1 MKGSRR
7 GNLGL
12 NQFADWEVGADY
24 VCEKLLGTGSYG
36 KVALASKKST
46 GQKVAIKRMENI
58 FDDETDCKRI
68 LREVTLMRKLKHPF
82 VVDLIELLMPT
93 DLETF
98 DTLYVVMEYA
108 ESDLKKIIKS
118 NINLEMLHIQTIV
131 YNLLCS
137 IKYLHE
143 SNVLH
148 RDLKPAN
155 VLINEDCTVKLCDY
169 GLARSLSGIESA
181 AMILSKVDKQDDV
194 SDNSSVG
201 GTSSV
206 NLPGLNSNQS
216 QSSISSDVTM
226 KQEEVNTEE
235 KKEDLRSRLVKTK
248 DARRNMKRELTGHV
262 VTRWYR
268 APEIILLEKDYGP
281 GIDVW
286 AVGCIFAELLGM
298 MKENAPTFMDR
309 QPLFP
314 GKSCFPLSPAKNP
327 TEQRKGFPF
336 SSNDQLAIIFQIIG
350 TPSESDTSFVTDLK
364 ALEYLNQFPPQE
376 RADLKVKYPGSSP
389 EAIDF
394 LERVLVFNPYF
405 RISLQECLEHP
416 LFAKV
421 RNQQKEAITGQ
432 PVVLEFEKE
441 ELNRDRLRELFIEE
455 CAHYQ
460 K

>member
-1 MKGSRR
+1 
-7 GNLGL
+7 
-12 NQFADWEVGADY
+12 
-24 VCEKLLGTGSYG
+24 
-36 KVALASKKST
+36 
-46 GQKVAIKRMENI
+46 MENI
-58 FDDETDCKRI
+58 FEDETDCKRI

-82 VVDLIELLMPT
+82 VVELVELLYPKNPA
-93 DLETF
+93 TF

-118 NINLEMLHIQTIV
+118 NINLEMQHTQHII
-131 YNLLCS
+131 YNLLCA

-169 GLARSLSGIESA
+169 GLARSISGIDSA
-181 AMILSKVDKQDDV
+181 AMILSNADREADEANANGTTT
-194 SDNSSVG
+194 SSEDNSKSNRNLLG
-201 GTSSV
+201 SSGSESQAEFSIV
-206 NLPGLNSNQS
+206 PQQSADPGQDSANAAASNVPNQS
-216 QSSISSDVTM
+216 
-226 KQEEVNTEE
+226 EEE
-235 KKEDLRSRLVKTK
+235 KKENLRSRLVKTK

-281 GIDVW
+281 GIDIW

-298 MKENAPTFMDR
+298 MRENAPTFMDR

-350 TPSESDTSFVTDLK
+350 TPSESDKSFVTDLK
-364 ALEYLNQFPPQE
+364 ALEYLEQFPGNP
-376 RADLKVKYPGSSP
+376 RANLQQKYPGSPP

-394 LERVLVFNPYF
+394 LEKILVFNPYY
-405 RISLQECLEHP
+405 RISLQQCLEHP
-416 LFAKV
+416 MFAAM
-421 RNQQKEAITGQ
+421 RNAEKEAIVGQ
-432 PVVLEFEKE
+432 PVVLEFERM
-441 ELNRDRLRELFIEE
+441 ELNRERLRELIIAE
-455 CAHYQ
+455 CQHYRDIRNNTAAGNDMA
-460 K
+460 